1 MWHRLIVLGLALLL
15 ASGASAATL
24 DRIAQDKLVRI
35 AYRPDAPPFSY
46 DAIGGKPSG
55 YMVDLCQAVVRH
67 LAQQLNLP
75 TLDVRFVPVTAANRF
90 EAIQQGNADLLCE
103 PTSSTLSRRKLVD
116 FSVTTFVDGASLMIT
131 AGGPQTIQALAGR
144 AVGVLAGTTTEQALQ
159 KTLATGSIKADVIP
173 AQTHADGL
181 AMLDSGKVSAYFA
194 DRSILLVLLANS
206 KSPQKLRLASE
217 YLTLETYALALPR
230 GDDDFRLEVDRA
242 LSHIYGSG
250 EIVTILQNSFGA
262 NLQLGPVLQTVFTIS
277 GLPD

>member
-1 MWHRLIVLGLALLL
+1 MWHRLAVLVSALLL

-35 AYRPDAPPFSY
+35 AYRADAPPFSY

-55 YMVDLCQAVVRH
+55 YMVDLCQAVVRR
-67 LAQQLNLP
+67 LAQQLKLP
-75 TLDVRFVPVTAANRF
+75 PLDIRYVTVTAANRF
-90 EAIQQGNADLLCE
+90 ETIQQGKADLLCE

-116 FSVTTFVDGASLMIT
+116 FSVTTFVDGAGLLIT
-131 AGGPQTIQALAGR
+131 VGGPQNMEALAGR
-144 AVGVLAGTTTEQALQ
+144 TVGVLAATTTEQALQ
-159 KTLATGSIKADVIP
+159 KTLASDSIKADVIP
-173 AQTHADGL
+173 AQSHAEGL

-206 KSPQKLRLASE
+206 KSPEKLRLSDS
-217 YLTLETYALALPR
+217 YLTMETYALALPR

-250 EIVTILQNSFGA
+250 EIATILQGTFGGS
-262 NLQLGPVLQTVFTIS
+262 LQLGPVLQTVYMIS